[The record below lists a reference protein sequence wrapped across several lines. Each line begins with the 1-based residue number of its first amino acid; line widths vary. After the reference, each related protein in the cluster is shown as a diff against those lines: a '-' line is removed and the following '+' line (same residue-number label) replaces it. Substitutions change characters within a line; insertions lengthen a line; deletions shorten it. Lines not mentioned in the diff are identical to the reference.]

1 MTRRITNQSQIV
13 TGGLTGIQSGGY
25 VHTSTASLYP
35 SPIAAKASLIDAFNP
50 KRAGKNAKLSH
61 VVFLLDDSSSMQSC
75 RDVTISGFNEYLAS
89 QKADANTTGIN
100 TVVSLYKFDGRDVKC
115 VFDRQD
121 VKTVEPLTHATYNP
135 SGGTNLLD
143 AMGGILMKVNTL
155 LSEKKKSD
163 RESVIIN
170 VLTDGEENASR
181 TFDNATI
188 KQMVEKAQGKSWGF
202 LFLGANID
210 AFRAGHALG
219 FGVQNTMQFSTQ
231 NTEATMRA
239 ASRMTNSLKS
249 AYAKGDSTTVAYA
262 ASTFTDV
269 ERASAVGQTN
279 E

>member
-1 MTRRITNQSQIV
+1 MTRRITNQTQV
-13 TGGLTGIQSGGY
+13 LTGGLTGIQSGGY
-25 VHTSTASLYP
+25 VYTSPSSLYP
-35 SPIAAKASLIDAFNP
+35 SPAIAKASLIDAFKP

-135 SGGTNLLD
+135 SGNTNLLD

-155 LSEKKKSD
+155 LSDKKKAD

-170 VLTDGEENASR
+170 VLTDGEENASH

-210 AFRAGHALG
+210 AFSAGYALG
-219 FGVQNTMQFSTQ
+219 FGVQNTMQFSTK

-269 ERASAVGQTN
+269 ERASALGQNN